1 MKKILFFLMMSIMLV
16 GCSNCVSKE
25 SQTRYV
31 TQYEILY
38 PDSTVVYTDTI
49 EGTEPPKVL
58 IDINANYL
66 SVNNGFEIVHKVV
79 TPNPIRIVYV
89 KELK

>member
-16 GCSNCVSKE
+16 GCSNCARKE
-25 SQTRYV
+25 RQTRYF

-38 PDSTVVYTDTI
+38 PDSNVVYTDTI

-58 IDINANYL
+58 KSFELRYL
-66 SVNNGFEIVHKVV
+66 SVNNGFEIVHKIV
-79 TPNPIRIVYV
+79 TPNPIRIIYV

>member
-1 MKKILFFLMMSIMLV
+1 MLV
-16 GCSNCVSKE
+16 GCSNSVK
-25 SQTRYV
+25 QTRYV

-38 PDSTVVYTDTI
+38 PDSNVVYTDTI

-58 IDINANYL
+58 KSFELRYL
-66 SVNNGFEIVHKVV
+66 SVNNGFEIVHKIV
-79 TPNPIRIVYV
+79 TPNPIRIIYV

>member
-16 GCSNCVSKE
+16 GCSNCASKE
-25 SQTRYV
+25 RQTRYF

-38 PDSTVVYTDTI
+38 PDSNVVYTDTI
-49 EGTEPPKVL
+49 EGAEPPRVSL
-58 IDINANYL
+58 GLNASYL
-66 SVNNGFEIVHKVV
+66 SVNNGFEIVHKIVS
-79 TPNPIRIVYV
+79 PNPIRIVYV

>member
-16 GCSNCVSKE
+16 GCSNCASKE
-25 SQTRYV
+25 RQTRYF

-38 PDSTVVYTDTI
+38 PDSNVVYTDTI

-58 IDINANYL
+58 KSFELRYL
-66 SVNNGFEIVHKVV
+66 SVNNGFEIVHKIV
-79 TPNPIRIVYV
+79 TPNPIRIIYV

>member
-1 MKKILFFLMMSIMLV
+1 MMSIMLV
-16 GCSNCVSKE
+16 GCSNCVSKK

-49 EGTEPPKVL
+49 EGTEPPRVL
-58 IDINANYL
+58 KLFNKRYL
-66 SVNNGFEIVHKVV
+66 SINNGFENVYKIV
-79 TPNPIRIVYV
+79 TPNPMRIVYI